1 MFSSSIRY
9 IHRAYDYDQAHKVF
23 NSRGPVRSKKWK
35 ESERPLYKTY
45 HHYRVER
52 SSEDAEYYD
61 VILYDTVMAR
71 HYKPVVIDGKTHQT
85 RFYTSDNSPTSRDFM
100 RCVLNV
106 GMVNKYQAVD
116 GREVMAP
123 LYPKNYRTNII
134 QDKNMNFSA
143 KLVFVDGLLD
153 TAQSQHLPHFK
164 RVSSKD
170 EIDER
175 KDVAKKLESYI
186 MLAQMRIPEFEA
198 SVDLDYRLGRP
209 FNGESFNSKMS
220 LALKNM
226 LMDRASPEDTDLF
239 FDMVQGAFD
248 TLASKRAYKQEG
260 FMLARPWGS
269 QPANLSDL
277 SELKKPVTA
286 LDLRIAILS
295 RVYRI
300 LGISTKSNLISLP
313 QFVVEN
319 EYPRTSITW

>member
-1 MFSSSIRY
+1 MYY
-9 IHRAYDYDQAHKVF
+9 ILD
-23 NSRGPVRSKKWK
+23 
-35 ESERPLYKTY
+35 
-45 HHYRVER
+45 
-52 SSEDAEYYD
+52 
-61 VILYDTVMAR
+61 
-71 HYKPVVIDGKTHQT
+71 
-85 RFYTSDNSPTSRDFM
+85 
-100 RCVLNV
+100 V
-106 GMVNKYQAVD
+106 GMVNKYQAID

-143 KLVFVDGLLD
+143 RLVFVDGLLD

-175 KDVAKKLESYI
+175 KDVAKKLENYI
-186 MLAQMRIPEFEA
+186 VLAQMRIPEFEA

-209 FNGESFNSKMS
+209 FTGESFDSKIS
-220 LALKNM
+220 LTLKNM

-239 FDMVQGAFD
+239 FDMVQGAFN
-248 TLASKRAYKQEG
+248 TLASKRAYKQED
-260 FMLARPWGS
+260 FTLARPWGS

-286 LDLRIAILS
+286 SDLRTAILS

-300 LGISTKSNLISLP
+300 LGVNTKSNLISLP